1 MYKIIVAS
9 HGPMAEGM
17 KKSLE
22 FVMGP
27 AENVTALCLDEE
39 GISKFSKEAKRLLD
53 EQDTEEV
60 LVMVDFLFGSPFNE
74 FSKLAAGYAG
84 KMEIITGVYLP
95 ALVEA
100 VNCLEDGSSME
111 TVIPQIK
118 EAAVMK
124 TLREILAEEESGDD
138 DE

>member
-1 MYKIIVAS
+1 
-9 HGPMAEGM
+9 
-17 KKSLE
+17 
-22 FVMGP
+22 MG
-27 AENVTALCLDEE
+27 
-39 GISKFSKEAKRLLD
+39 
-53 EQDTEEV
+53 
-60 LVMVDFLFGSPFNE
+60 DFLFGSPFNE

-84 KMEIITGVYLP
+84 KMEIITGVNLP

-100 VNCLEDGSSME
+100 VNCQEDGSSME

>member
-84 KMEIITGVYLP
+84 KMEIITGV
-95 ALVEA
+95 
-100 VNCLEDGSSME
+100 
-111 TVIPQIK
+111 IPQIK

>member
-1 MYKIIVAS
+1 
-9 HGPMAEGM
+9 M
-17 KKSLE
+17 KKR
-22 FVMGP
+22 
-27 AENVTALCLDEE
+27 
-39 GISKFSKEAKRLLD
+39 ISKFSKEAKRLLD

-84 KMEIITGVYLP
+84 KMEIITGVNLP

-100 VNCLEDGSSME
+100 VNCQEDGSSME

-118 EAAVMK
+118 RSCGNENFK
-124 TLREILAEEESGDD
+124 RDTCRRRKWR
-138 DE
+138 

>member
-1 MYKIIVAS
+1 MNFQNLQ
-9 HGPMAEGM
+9 P
-17 KKSLE
+17 
-22 FVMGP
+22 VMQ
-27 AENVTALCLDEE
+27 ERW
-39 GISKFSKEAKRLLD
+39 KLLP
-53 EQDTEEV
+53 
-60 LVMVDFLFGSPFNE
+60 GN
-74 FSKLAAGYAG
+74 
-84 KMEIITGVYLP
+84 LP

-100 VNCLEDGSSME
+100 VNCQEDGSSME